1 MPVNQST
8 PEPDI
13 SVRGSLNAEN
23 PQRRR
28 LSAVAKLW
36 RPKNVTGETPASTLA
51 RYAVRLIDRLTGKAY
66 SVDELPF
73 PAYDRVTSL
82 TRPQAA
88 QVRANIRVLTYDK
101 DITSL
106 TGGTAA
112 ALDSLVTLGIPV
124 GECRRVVIGQ
134 LVHDYVLVAGTNAEA
149 SPYIIRPDDYATT
162 TNEKVWRRIDRATPG
177 PFAND
182 AAAASA
188 GVVVGQQYYVTSTGV
203 VQVRL
208 A

>member
-1 MPVNQST
+1 MPLNQST

-13 SVRGSLNAEN
+13 SARGSLNAEN

-28 LSAVAKLW
+28 LAAIAKLW

-73 PAYDRVTSL
+73 PAYDRVNSL
-82 TRPQAA
+82 TRA
-88 QVRANIRVLTYDK
+88 QGAQLRANIRTLTYDVA
-101 DITSL
+101 ITSL
-106 TGGTAA
+106 TGGSAS
-112 ALDSLVTLGIPV
+112 ALDSVVTAGITV
-124 GECRRVVIGQ
+124 GECRRVVIGR
-134 LVHDYVLVAGTNAEA
+134 LAHDYVLVAGTDAEA
-149 SPYIIRPDDYATT
+149 SPYVIRPDDYATT
-162 TNEKVWRRIDRATPG
+162 TNEKVWRRIDRTTPG

-208 A
+208 S